1 MASRTLVFSA
11 LFFLLFPLAAF
22 CEAQAG
28 AVRHSLDITIDIPG
42 RSMTG
47 VDTMTFD
54 DAPSEAGLIM
64 RKGSE
69 VTRVSSGD
77 LALAFETAEG
87 KDYRE
92 ITVIAPAGKKLRKL
106 TVHFKGSFLS
116 PVEAQ
121 GQIIRGVA
129 YLDDGVIGE
138 EGVFLPSSALWYPN
152 PGESFATFEAKVTI
166 PKGYA
171 SIMQGTLEKKREDA
185 STVTEK
191 WVEWKP
197 IDGIDLVAGRYRVEK
212 DTHRGIAIYTY
223 FFDDDKALS
232 RTYIDRTKEYL
243 DLYSAL
249 IGPYPYGKFAV
260 VENFLPTGYGMPSFT
275 LLGSSVLRLP
285 FIPYT
290 SLGHE
295 IAHSWWGNSVF
306 IDSSLGNWSEALTTY
321 LSDYL
326 YEKMKGPDKAREFR
340 AAKLRGYKNFAE
352 KSQLPL
358 GEFRDATGTE
368 SRTIGYN
375 KGVMVF
381 NMLEEHLGDKTFTE
395 GLRRF
400 YSENASKRA
409 TWADIQASF
418 EAASGRSLAWFFDQW
433 LKNPGGPS
441 LKLDGVE
448 AKKTASGY
456 SVTFRVEQTGRP
468 YSLDL
473 PVLFETESGPVWKSF
488 RIERESNELVAE
500 LPSRPLSMEI
510 DPGFQ
515 NFRILSDAE
524 TPPSFAGFFGD
535 RESLIV
541 LPNKNAVQEKYLPAA
556 DLLATDYG
564 LRTITD
570 AEIGR
575 KDYTKDHSVFIFG
588 GAKENRL
595 YWLTGQH
602 FTKKAAIGESSFE
615 VAGQSFERNGAVL
628 VLSVRNPADPSKTI
642 CLFLTDLGREAA
654 LDAARRI
661 RYFTDSSWLVFTP
674 DGRAEKGIF
683 KGEATLRHEFK

>member
-1 MASRTLVFSA
+1 MALKSLMFSA
-11 LFFLLFPLAAF
+11 LFLLLFPLAAF
-22 CEAQAG
+22 SGAQSG
-28 AVRHSLDITIDIPG
+28 AVRHSLDIKIDIPG
-42 RSMTG
+42 RSIAG

-54 DAPSEAGLIM
+54 DAPSEANLII

-69 VTRVSSGD
+69 VTKVVSGKS
-77 LALAFETAEG
+77 ALAFETTEG
-87 KDYRE
+87 NNYKE
-92 ITVIAPAGKKLRKL
+92 ISVKAPAGKKLREL
-106 TVHFKGSFLS
+106 TVHFKGTFQS
-116 PVEAQ
+116 PNEAQ
-121 GQIIRGVA
+121 GQIKRGVA

-152 PGESFATFEAKVTI
+152 PGESFATFEAKVTL
-166 PKGYA
+166 PKGFT

-185 STVTEK
+185 STVTER

-197 IDGIDLVAGRYRVEK
+197 IDGIDLVAGRYTVSK

-223 FFDDDKALS
+223 FFGEDSALS
-232 RTYIDRTKEYL
+232 KTYIDRTKEYL
-243 DLYSAL
+243 DLYSGL

-275 LLGSSVLRLP
+275 LLGSSVIRLP

-326 YEKMKGPDKAREFR
+326 YEKMKGPEKAAEFR

-352 KSQLPL
+352 KSLLPL
-358 GEFRDATGTE
+358 SEFRDATGTE
-368 SRTIGYN
+368 SRTVGYN
-375 KGVMVF
+375 KGVMIF
-381 NMLEEHLGDKTFTE
+381 NMLEEHLGEKTFRE

-418 EAASGRSLAWFFDQW
+418 EAASGTSLAWFFDQW

-441 LKLDGVE
+441 LSLEGAEVKE
-448 AKKTASGY
+448 AAGKYA
-456 SVTFRVEQTGRP
+456 VTFRVEQTGRA
-468 YSLDL
+468 YALDL
-473 PVLFETESGPVWKSF
+473 PVLITTESGPVWKSF
-488 RIERESNELVAE
+488 RVEAASNELGAE
-500 LPSRPLSMEI
+500 LPSKPLSVEI
-510 DPGFQ
+510 DPEFQ
-515 NFRILSDAE
+515 NFRLLSDAE

-541 LPNKNAVQEKYLPAA
+541 LPNRNAPQEKYLPAA

-575 KDYTKDHSVFIFG
+575 QDYTKDHSVFIFG

-602 FTKKAAIGESSFE
+602 FTRKAGIGEHSFE
-615 VAGQSFERNGAVL
+615 VAGQSFERKGAVL
-628 VLSVRNPADPSKTI
+628 VLSVRNPANPSKTM

-683 KGEATLRHEFK
+683 KGEQTLKHGFK